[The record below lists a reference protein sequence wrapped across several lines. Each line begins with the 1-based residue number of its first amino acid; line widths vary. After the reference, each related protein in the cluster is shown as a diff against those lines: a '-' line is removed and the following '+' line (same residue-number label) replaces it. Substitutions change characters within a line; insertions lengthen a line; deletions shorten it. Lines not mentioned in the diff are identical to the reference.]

1 MEDYTMYTNISNMNR
16 VARIVLS
23 LGLVFA
29 VLNAAGPLGALVVAP
44 FISIYA
50 GITGFIGWDPVS
62 ALMSQAREASA
73 AKPAHVHHDG
83 LAAH

>member
-1 MEDYTMYTNISNMNR
+1 MEDYPMYTNISNMNR
-16 VARIVLS
+16 AARVVLS

-29 VLNAAGPLGALVVAP
+29 VLNAAGPLGALAVLP

-62 ALMSQAREASA
+62 AFMNQAFEAPE
-73 AKPAHVHHDG
+73 AKPVHVHHDG

>member
-1 MEDYTMYTNISNMNR
+1 MEDYPMYTNISNMNR
-16 VARIVLS
+16 AARIVLS

-29 VLNAAGPLGALVVAP
+29 VLNATGPLGALVALP

-50 GITGFIGWDPVS
+50 GITGFVGWDPVS
-62 ALMSQAREASA
+62 ALASQAREASE
-73 AKPAHVHHDG
+73 AKSVSIHQDG